1 MSSLLAYS
9 QFINFFKLFLPH
21 LGYKEKAEEQKI
33 QVLFPTAW
41 KRLKDLRQNEWQS
54 TSILLKSLIIFF
66 GSNCWEMLWGSS
78 WLEMCFQSSLLSAKD
93 SQLGSLLTMPFPG
106 SNISMSTGSAR
117 RKCFMTTGGSEGEDS
132 PAVDLNEDC
141 SSKTSPESMPP

>member
-9 QFINFFKLFLPH
+9 QFINFLKIFSPH
-21 LGYKEKAEEQKI
+21 LGYKEKEEGQKI

-41 KRLKDLRQNEWQS
+41 KRFMDLRQNGWQS

-66 GSNCWEMLWGSS
+66 GSNCWEMLWGLSS
-78 WLEMCFQSSLLSAKD
+78 LEMSFQSSVLSAKD
-93 SQLGSLLTMPFPG
+93 SQLGSLLAMPFLG
-106 SNISMSTGSAR
+106 SNISMSTESAR

-132 PAVDLNEDC
+132 LAVSLYEDC
-141 SSKTSPESMPP
+141 SSKTSLESMPP